1 MKKIYKLILIIISF
15 LLLIF
20 WLWYITRVVSDL
32 KETSI
37 KENIIVSLIWKW
49 WLFLINPN
57 TEKIESFS
65 WNYNKVEEVSLDINT
80 KIFSP
85 NKEFYFNIWWVF
97 NNKDIILNTTWLCPI
112 KKCSVFWTN
121 DSQYLIRTD
130 WHVVRLFWMFFST
143 PTLEQVIHVIEPNTK
158 KSKQILLYDEDWKL
172 LQIDRIKWYIIK

>member
-20 WLWYITRVVSDL
+20 WLWYINRVVSDL

-65 WNYNKVEEVSLDINT
+65 WNYNKVEKVSLDINT

-85 NKEFYFNIWWVF
+85 NKEFYFKKSWLF
-97 NNKDIILNTTWLCPI
+97 NKKDELLIRSWLYPDHRTQWL
-112 KKCSVFWTN
+112 WTKN
-121 DSQYLIRTD
+121 SKYLIRTD

-143 PTLEQVIHVIEPNTK
+143 PTLEQIIHVVEPTTK
-158 KSKQILLYDEDWKL
+158 KSKQILLYNEDWKL
-172 LQIDRIKWYIIK
+172 LQIDKIEWFIIN